1 MRFST
6 VVVLSVPLA
15 DVVDGDIDIPESV
28 VSDEEAVSLFS
39 LFNNIC
45 IISTAVIVFPPKNK
59 GMTIIL

>member
-28 VSDEEAVSLFS
+28 VDDEEAVSLFPS
-39 LFNNIC
+39 FNKIC

-59 GMTIIL
+59 GMTRIL